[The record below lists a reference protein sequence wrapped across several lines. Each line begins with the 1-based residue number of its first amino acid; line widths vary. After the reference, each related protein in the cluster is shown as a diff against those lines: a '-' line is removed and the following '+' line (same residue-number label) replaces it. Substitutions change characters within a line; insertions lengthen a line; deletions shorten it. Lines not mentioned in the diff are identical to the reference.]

1 MEPTLR
7 DYYEQELRFLRHMAS
22 EFADKYPKLASRL
35 VLREE
40 DNPDPH
46 VERLLEGVAFLAAR
60 VHLKID
66 DDFHEITDALLNLVY
81 PHYIRPIPSMTVVE
95 FQLDPQQGKLSSG
108 LRIPR
113 ASMLYSRPVNGSPCK
128 FTTTQ
133 EVTLWPV
140 EVAAA
145 EWRAAEKIDPPVR
158 GSGAMAVIR
167 LELRCSAE
175 LTFDKLA
182 LGSLRFYLSGDGVVH
197 SLYEL
202 LLNNCTRILVRDPND
217 RKRAP
222 VLLPPTSLRAAGFE
236 EEEALLPYP
245 RRSFDGYRLLQEYFA
260 FPRKFHFLDLTGL
273 DLVTAN
279 GFRESV
285 EVLFLLSP
293 FERQER
299 WEMLELGTAP
309 TVFRLGCAPAVNLFP
324 QTSEPILLKHTDYE
338 YLIVPDA
345 RRHRSM
351 EIFSVDEVV
360 STTAGSSTVT
370 RYEPFFSFRHN
381 DTRGSKQAL
390 WHATRR
396 DAPWRKEG
404 GTDVFLSLLDLS
416 GKPTI
421 PDVEALTLRLTCSNR
436 DLPSYLPFGS
446 GETGEDKRGDFEL
459 EGGGPIRRIIARE
472 KPTPSLPAPARRA
485 AFWRLISHLSLNH
498 LSLVAEGRDALREIL
513 QLYNFTDSTFVNRQI
528 QGIRTVSSRPHFAP
542 LMSQQGI
549 SFARGTRV
557 AVELDEEEFAGSGVF
572 VFASVLERFLG
583 MYASLNSFS
592 QLTVRTSQR
601 KEVLRQWPPRA
612 GRKILM

>member
-7 DYYEQELRFLRHMAS
+7 EYYEQELRFLRHMAV

-40 DNPDPH
+40 DHPDPH

-81 PHYIRPIPSMTVVE
+81 PHYIRPIPSITVAE
-95 FQLDPQQGKLSSG
+95 FQLDPQQGKLTTG

-113 ASMLYSRPVNGSPCK
+113 GSMLYSKPVNGSPCK
-128 FTTTQ
+128 FTTSQ
-133 EVTLWPV
+133 EATLWPL

-145 EWRAAEKIDPPVR
+145 EWRPPEKIDPPVR
-158 GSGAMAVIR
+158 GFGAKAVIR
-167 LELRCSAE
+167 LELRCASE
-175 LTFDKLA
+175 ITFEKLA
-182 LGSLRFYLSGDGVVH
+182 LQSLRFYLSGDGVVH

-202 LLNNCTRILVRDPND
+202 LLNNCTQILVRDPKD

-222 VLLPPTSLRAAGFE
+222 VLLPSASLCAAGFE
-236 EEEALLPYP
+236 EEDALLPYP
-245 RRSFDGYRLLQEYFA
+245 RHSFDGYRLLQEYFA
-260 FPRKFHFLDLTGL
+260 FPRKFYFLDLTGL
-273 DLVTAN
+273 DRVTAA
-279 GFRESV
+279 GFQESA
-285 EVLFLLSP
+285 EFLFFLSP
-293 FERQER
+293 FERPER

-309 TVFRLGCAPAVNLFP
+309 EVFRLGCAPAVNLFP

-338 YLIVPDA
+338 YFIVPDA

-360 STTAGSSTVT
+360 STTAGSSTIT

-381 DTRGSKQAL
+381 DTPSSKQAL

-404 GTDVFLSLLDLS
+404 GTDVYLSLLDLS
-416 GKPTI
+416 GKPLV
-421 PDVEALTLRLTCSNR
+421 PDVEALTVRLTCSNR
-436 DLPSYLPFGS
+436 DLPSHLPFGS
-446 GETGEDKRGDFEL
+446 GETSDFEL

-472 KPTPSLPAPARRA
+472 KPTPSLPAPTRRA

-528 QGIRTVSSRPHFAP
+528 QGIRAVTSRPHFAP

-557 AVELDEEEFAGSGVF
+557 AIELDEEEFAGSGVF

-612 GRKILM
+612 GKKTLM

>member
-7 DYYEQELRFLRHMAS
+7 EYYEQELRFLRHMAV

-40 DNPDPH
+40 DHPDPH

-66 DDFHEITDALLNLVY
+66 DDFHEITDAMLNVVY
-81 PHYIRPIPSMTVVE
+81 PHYVRPVPSITVVE
-95 FQLDPQQGKLSSG
+95 FQLDPQQGKLTTG

-113 ASMLYSRPVNGSPCK
+113 GSMLYSRPVNGSPCK

-133 EVTLWPV
+133 ETTLWPL
-140 EVAAA
+140 EVLAA
-145 EWRAAEKIDPPVR
+145 EWRAPEKVDPPVR

-167 LELRCSAE
+167 LELRCAAE
-175 LTFDKLA
+175 TTFEKLG
-182 LGSLRFYLSGDGVVH
+182 LRSLRFYLSGDGVVH
-197 SLYEL
+197 ALYEL
-202 LLNNCTRILVRDPND
+202 LLNNCTQILVRDPNN
-217 RKRAP
+217 RKRA
-222 VLLPPTSLRAAGFE
+222 SLRLPAASLCPAGFE

-260 FPRKFHFLDLTGL
+260 FPRKFLFLDLTGL
-273 DLVTAN
+273 DQVAAA
-279 GFRESV
+279 GFQESA
-285 EVLFLLSP
+285 EFLFFLSP
-293 FERQER
+293 FERSER
-299 WEMLELGTAP
+299 LEMLELGTAP
-309 TVFRLGCAPAVNLFP
+309 ALFRLGCTPAVNLFP
-324 QTSEPILLKHTDYE
+324 QTAEPILLKHTEYE
-338 YLIVPDA
+338 YPIVPDA
-345 RRHRSM
+345 RRHRTM

-360 STTAGSSTVT
+360 SASAASNTIT
-370 RYEPFFSFRHN
+370 RYEPFFSFRHS
-381 DTRGSKQAL
+381 DTRNTKQTL
-390 WHATRR
+390 WHADRR

-404 GTDVFLSLLDLS
+404 GTDVYLSLLDIS
-416 GKPTI
+416 GKPLI

-436 DLPSYLPFGS
+436 DLPSHLPFGG
-446 GETGEDKRGDFEL
+446 GETSDFEL

-472 KPTPSLPAPARRA
+472 KPTPSLPAPTKRA
-485 AFWRLISHLSLNH
+485 AFWRLISHLALNH
-498 LSLVAEGRDALREIL
+498 LSLVAEGREALREIL

-528 QGIRTVSSRPHFAP
+528 QGIRSVTSRPHFAP
-542 LMSQQGI
+542 LMSPQGI
-549 SFARGTRV
+549 SFARGTSV
-557 AVELDEEEFAGSGVF
+557 AIELDEEEFAGSGVF

-612 GRKILM
+612 GKKILM

>member
-7 DYYEQELRFLRHMAS
+7 DYYEQELRFLRHMGS

-40 DNPDPH
+40 DHPDPH

-66 DDFHEITDALLNLVY
+66 DDFHEITEALLNLVY
-81 PHYIRPIPSMTVVE
+81 PHYIRPIPSITVVE
-95 FQLDPQQGKLSSG
+95 FQLDPQQGKLTTG
-108 LRIPR
+108 FRIPR
-113 ASMLYSRPVNGSPCK
+113 GSMLYSRPVNGSPCR
-128 FTTTQ
+128 FTTSQ
-133 EVTLWPV
+133 EVTLWPL

-145 EWRAAEKIDPPVR
+145 EWRPPEKVDPPVR

-167 LELRCSAE
+167 LELRCAPE
-175 LTFDKLA
+175 ITFEKLA
-182 LGSLRFYLSGDGVVH
+182 LRSLRFYLSGDGVVH
-197 SLYEL
+197 SLYEV
-202 LLNNCTRILVRDPND
+202 LLNNCTQILVRDPKD
-217 RKRAP
+217 RRRPP
-222 VLLPPTSLRAAGFE
+222 VLLPPASLRAAGFE

-245 RRSFDGYRLLQEYFA
+245 RHSFDGYRLLEEYFA
-260 FPRKFHFLDLTGL
+260 FPRKFHFLEVTGL
-273 DLVTAN
+273 DRVTAA
-279 GFRESV
+279 GFQESA
-285 EVLFLLSP
+285 EILFFLSP
-293 FERQER
+293 FERPER

-309 TVFRLGCAPAVNLFP
+309 AVFRLGCTPAVNLFA
-324 QTSEPILLKHTDYE
+324 QTAEPILLKHTDYE
-338 YLIVPDA
+338 YFIVPDA

-351 EIFSVDEVV
+351 EVFSVDEVV
-360 STTAGSSTVT
+360 STTASSSTVT
-370 RYEPFFSFRHN
+370 RYEPFFSFRHSDARN
-381 DTRGSKQAL
+381 GKQTL
-390 WHATRR
+390 WHAARR

-404 GTDVFLSLLDLS
+404 GTDMYLSLLDLS
-416 GKPTI
+416 GKPLV
-421 PDVEALTLRLTCSNR
+421 PDVEALTVRLTCSNR
-436 DLPSYLPFGS
+436 DLPSHLPFGS
-446 GETGEDKRGDFEL
+446 GETNDFEL

-472 KPTPSLPAPARRA
+472 KPTPSLPAPNRRA
-485 AFWRLISHLSLNH
+485 AFWRLISHLALNH

-528 QGIRTVSSRPHFAP
+528 QGIRAVSSRPHFAP

-557 AVELDEEEFAGSGVF
+557 AIELDEEEFAGSGVF

>member
-7 DYYEQELRFLRHMAS
+7 EYYEQELRFLRHMAV

-40 DNPDPH
+40 DHPDPH

-66 DDFHEITDALLNLVY
+66 DDFHEITDALLNIVY
-81 PHYIRPIPSMTVVE
+81 PHYVRPVPSITVVE
-95 FQLDPQQGKLSSG
+95 FQLDPQQGKLTTG
-108 LRIPR
+108 FRIPR
-113 ASMLYSRPVNGSPCK
+113 RSMLYSRPVNGSPCK

-133 EVTLWPV
+133 ETTLWPV
-140 EVAAA
+140 EIVAA
-145 EWRAAEKIDPPVR
+145 EWRSPEKVDPPVR

-167 LELRCSAE
+167 LEVRCAPE
-175 LTFDKLA
+175 VTFDKLA
-182 LGSLRFYLSGDGVVH
+182 LRSLRFYLSGDGVVH

-202 LLNNCTRILVRDPND
+202 LLNNCTQILVRDPKD

-222 VLLPPTSLRAAGFE
+222 ILLPASSLRAAGFE

-245 RRSFDGYRLLQEYFA
+245 RHSFDGYRLLQEYFA

-273 DLVTAN
+273 DRVTAA
-279 GFRESV
+279 GFQESA
-285 EVLFLLSP
+285 EFLFFLSP
-293 FERQER
+293 FERPER
-299 WEMLELGTAP
+299 WEVLELGTAP
-309 TVFRLGCAPAVNLFP
+309 AVFRLGCTPAVNLFP

-338 YLIVPDA
+338 YLVIPDA
-345 RRHRSM
+345 RRHRTM
-351 EIFSVDEVV
+351 EVFSVDEVV
-360 STTAGSSTVT
+360 STTAGSTTIT
-370 RYEPFFSFRHN
+370 RYEPFFSFRHS
-381 DTRGSKQAL
+381 DTRSSKQAL

-404 GTDVFLSLLDLS
+404 GTDVYLSLLDVS
-416 GKPTI
+416 GKPLV

-436 DLPSYLPFGS
+436 DLPSHLPFGS
-446 GETGEDKRGDFEL
+446 GETSDFEL

-472 KPTPSLPAPARRA
+472 RPTPSLAAPTRRS
-485 AFWRLISHLSLNH
+485 AFWRLISHLALNH

-557 AVELDEEEFAGSGVF
+557 AIELDEEEFAGSGVF

-612 GRKILM
+612 GKKILM